1 MSSCNESSLV
11 AGNEGYSAAYET
23 LLPLGK
29 GAFGCV
35 RLARRRA
42 DQQLVS
48 SLFTWHDQDGYD
60 LDCDDRWTVCRQYVS
75 VSSLCVKSELSAL
88 CNDDGPWSCVECSL
102 RLTVV
107 RLLK

>member
-1 MSSCNESSLV
+1 VSSCNESSLV
-11 AGNEGYSAAYET
+11 AGNDGYSAAYET

-48 SLFTWHDQDGYD
+48 AVFTWHDQDGYD

-75 VSSLCVKSELSAL
+75 MSSLASSLSSLHCATMT
-88 CNDDGPWSCVECSL
+88 DHEAVWSAV
-102 RLTVV
+102 
-107 RLLK
+107 